1 MSTYRFE
8 CPNCDIEIITQG
20 HELTECLY
28 CRVTTDNTQTLY
40 NALAELKASQD
51 EVSMLKELIQGVD
64 NIVHDS
70 IGVAGYHNNGDIASW
85 DEFEEIVEIQ
95 DALTNNQASETQ
107 GEG

>member
-8 CPNCDIEIITQG
+8 CPKCDIEILTQG

-51 EVSMLKELIQGVD
+51 EVESAFKKLAEMTRMYLDLKEGIDRIHSKLK
-64 NIVHDS
+64 
-70 IGVAGYHNNGDIASW
+70 
-85 DEFEEIVEIQ
+85 
-95 DALTNNQASETQ
+95 QASELK

>member
-8 CPNCDIEIITQG
+8 CSKCDIEILTQG

-51 EVSMLKELIQGVD
+51 EAKNAI
-64 NIVHDS
+64 S
-70 IGVAGYHNNGDIASW
+70 ILNLWYNLGWSEDYREAI
-85 DEFEEIVEIQ
+85 EK
-95 DALTNNQASETQ
+95 LTNKQASETK

>member
-8 CPNCDIEIITQG
+8 CPKCDIEIITQG

-40 NALAELKASQD
+40 NALAELKNSQE
-51 EVSMLKELIQGVD
+51 EVSRLSSVIEWETEILDKYGEDGFGMDQNELCIFY
-64 NIVHDS
+64 NERE
-70 IGVAGYHNNGDIASW
+70 AK
-85 DEFEEIVEIQ
+85 
-95 DALTNNQASETQ
+95 LTNNQASETE